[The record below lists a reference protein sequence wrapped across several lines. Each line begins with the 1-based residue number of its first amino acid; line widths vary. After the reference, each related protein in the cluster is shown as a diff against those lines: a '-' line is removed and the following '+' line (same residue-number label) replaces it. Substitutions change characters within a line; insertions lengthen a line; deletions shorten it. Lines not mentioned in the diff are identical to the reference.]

1 MVLFCPSLLVGS
13 ETLAKTNL
21 KRKWFISLVLPSNRP
36 LLRNVRAGTQAGAEA
51 GIVEKI
57 YLTLRLTSVTF
68 HIKSRPTCSGLESR
82 PTVAWD
88 LLHYLALKEKP
99 YRLVHRLVLGS

>member
-68 HIKSRPTCSGLESR
+68 HIKSRPTCSGLVW

-88 LLHYLALKEKP
+88 LLHYLALKKKA